1 MPLLI
6 KILTAIGAR
15 DMLAGGGDSGPPVSN
30 TIKFVEDDM
39 MIQFVEGGNIDF
51 VE

>member
-15 DMLAGGGDSGPPVSN
+15 DMLAGGGDAGPPMEN
-30 TIKFVEDDM
+30 LLILEDGTNRLIEDG
-39 MIQFVEGGNIDF
+39 EDLELG
-51 VE
+51 